1 MSLSCHCNG
10 PEMSLSN
17 HCIGRSAR
25 AAKTRF
31 AARVAVAALALGVL
45 VSPAIA
51 AAGDPETTAAEIF
64 RAAEAAY
71 ARGEY
76 RAAALSFEAAFK
88 QAPHGGAM
96 YNAGVA
102 WEAAGEKARA
112 ADAYHAALAATGLN
126 PQQGADALARLSRL
140 EPLVAMVDITLPR
153 GATASLAHAEHI
165 TSSGRV
171 HVMPGEHDA
180 RVVFTDGQTRSRRI
194 RAVAGQVMAVTFD
207 ALPEKQAPA
216 PVPVPAPPPGGSGGS
231 AQRTAGWIMVGGGVV
246 LSGAAV
252 YLGVRALE
260 ANDEFDAG
268 GHTDADARDRTLSLR
283 AWTNVAWIAA
293 GLTGGTGIVLVLTSP
308 SPPAPHDGGAKGA
321 RSAGPSLCAGPLR
334 VAVCGRF

>member
-1 MSLSCHCNG
+1 MSL
-10 PEMSLSN
+10 LD

-25 AAKTRF
+25 AAKARF
-31 AARVAVAALALGVL
+31 GARLAAAALALGVL
-45 VSPAIA
+45 VSPAAA

-71 ARGEY
+71 ARGEF

-102 WEAAGEKARA
+102 WEAAGERARA
-112 ADAYHAALAATGLN
+112 ADAYHTALGATGLN
-126 PQQGADALARLSRL
+126 PRQGADALARLARL

-153 GATASLAHAEHI
+153 GATASLAHAERV

-171 HVMPGEHDA
+171 HVTPGEHDA
-180 RVVFTDGQTRSRRI
+180 RVVFADGQTRSRRV
-194 RAVAGQVMAVTFD
+194 RAVAGQAVTVTFD

-216 PVPVPAPPPGGSGGS
+216 PAPVPPPPPPPEEGGGS
-231 AQRTAGWIMVGGGVV
+231 AQRTAGWIMFGGGVV

-252 YLGVRALE
+252 YLGVSALE

-268 GHTDADARDRTLSLR
+268 GHIDADARDRTLTLR

-293 GLTGGTGIVLVLTSP
+293 GLTGGTGLVLVLTSP
-308 SPPAPHDGGAKGA
+308 SSPAPDNGAKGA
-321 RSAGPSLCAGPLR
+321 RAPGPSLCAGPLR
-334 VAVCGRF
+334 VTVCGRF